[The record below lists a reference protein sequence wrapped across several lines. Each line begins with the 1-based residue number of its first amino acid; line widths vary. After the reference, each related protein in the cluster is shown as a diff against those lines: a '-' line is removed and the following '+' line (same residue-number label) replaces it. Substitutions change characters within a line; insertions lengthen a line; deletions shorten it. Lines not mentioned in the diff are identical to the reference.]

1 MEFIWTIIIGL
12 VVGALAKLI
21 MPGKD
26 PGGCIITT
34 LIGLAGALL
43 AGFLG
48 RVLGWYQPNEPAG
61 FIGSLIGAIIL
72 LAIYRLIVGR
82 RGGGTGPRV

>member
-1 MEFIWTIIIGL
+1 MGFIWTIIIGL

-26 PGGCIITT
+26 PGGCIVTT

-43 AGFLG
+43 GGFLG
-48 RVLGWYQPNEPAG
+48 QLLGLYRPDEPAG
-61 FIGSLIGAIIL
+61 FIGSLVGALIL
-72 LAIYRLIVGR
+72 LGIYRLIVGR
-82 RGGGTGPRV
+82 KGGGPGPTV